1 MRQNSGA
8 LFPALVVVVDV
19 DVVVE
24 EDVEEV
30 VAEALD
36 GQGKIMEHQPSTR
49 SKARRRKTLVTLR
62 RVSSCILRLMTTFC
76 NSNVLA
82 VENSTAQSRP

>member
-1 MRQNSGA
+1 M
-8 LFPALVVVVDV
+8 VVDV
-19 DVVVE
+19 DVV
-24 EDVEEV
+24 VEEV

-36 GQGKIMEHQPSTR
+36 GQGKIMENPPSTR

>member
-1 MRQNSGA
+1 MGQNSGA
-8 LFPALVVVVDV
+8 SLPALVVVVDV

-36 GQGKIMEHQPSTR
+36 GQGKIMENQPPTR
-49 SKARRRKTLVTLR
+49 SEASRRKTLVILR

>member
-1 MRQNSGA
+1 MKQNSGA

-19 DVVVE
+19 DVVV
-24 EDVEEV
+24 DVEEV

-36 GQGKIMEHQPSTR
+36 GQGKIRENLLSTR
-49 SKARRRKTLVTLR
+49 SKVRRRKTLVTLR
-62 RVSSCILRLMTTFC
+62 RVSSCTLRLMTTFC

>member
-8 LFPALVVVVDV
+8 SPPALVVVVDV

-36 GQGKIMEHQPSTR
+36 GQGGVRGAEDDQDGWGS
-49 SKARRRKTLVTLR
+49 
-62 RVSSCILRLMTTFC
+62 
-76 NSNVLA
+76 
-82 VENSTAQSRP
+82 

>member
-1 MRQNSGA
+1 MEQNSGA
-8 LFPALVVVVDV
+8 SLPALVEV
-19 DVVVE
+19 DVVVDEYVE
-24 EDVEEV
+24 ED

-36 GQGKIMEHQPSTR
+36 GQGKIRENLLSTR
-49 SKARRRKTLVTLR
+49 SKVRRRKTLVTLR

-82 VENSTAQSRP
+82 AENSTAQSRP